1 MMFDMGK
8 GAGMN
13 KYYRKRSVD
22 SILDEIGTILRMRI
36 YHNTKRLLASPT
48 IKRFVYNF
56 YLLFKEQLEP
66 IRFKDDSFLISTGWL
81 KDFAAKYQ
89 KRFWYLPYYALGRAD
104 EIDEPTAELLHKSG
118 CTRVIIGFEHGD
130 EEYRNRILLK
140 KTTDA
145 QIRLCVDLLKKY
157 NIEINGQWIIGF
169 PGETP
174 AQALKTVKLAAEID
188 DMPQVHIAVPFPRS
202 AMFDMAVREGWITK
216 DFVPSQGIYSD
227 FIFHKGQDRDIFRL
241 LYNIFP
247 IAQHKVPQKLAVT
260 QRHRTK
266 VVNRK
271 IADILLDDI
280 HSLSYVCGGE
290 PTASTAP
297 MGQISTLSRA
307 G

>member
-1 MMFDMGK
+1 
-8 GAGMN
+8 
-13 KYYRKRSVD
+13 
-22 SILDEIGTILRMRI
+22 MRV
-36 YHNTKRLLASPT
+36 YHNTKRLLASRSV
-48 IKRFVYNF
+48 KRFIYNF

-104 EIDEPTAELLHKSG
+104 EIDPPTAELLHKSG

-130 EEYRNRILLK
+130 EDYRNKILLK

-145 QIRLCVDLLKKY
+145 QIRLCVELLKKY

-174 AQALKTVKLAAEID
+174 AQALKTVKLASEID

-202 AMFDMAVREGWITK
+202 AMFDMAVKEGWITP

-247 IAQHKVPQKLAVT
+247 IAQYKVPHKFGVT

-266 VVNRK
+266 VVDRK
-271 IADILLDDI
+271 VADILLDDI
-280 HSLSYVCGGE
+280 QSLSYVCAGE
-290 PTASTAP
+290 PTTSSRAGDDALPLGS
-297 MGQISTLSRA
+297 MGTLSRA